1 MIMPSAVRCAC
12 VDIGSNTTR
21 LLVAEVAGGTLH
33 EVRADRVF
41 TRTLRGCGPDGT
53 LAAPKV
59 EEVAAVVAQHVA
71 AAIAEGADR
80 IRVVG
85 TAAIR
90 RAPNRDVLLR
100 AVRERAGVEVDVLSG
115 EEEARLAFAGA
126 TAGLA
131 ARPTAVLDVGGGS
144 TELAIGVPG
153 EGVTWATSIP
163 VGSGVLADTHLR
175 LDPPSGAE
183 IDALRHA
190 ARAAFAG
197 LEPPHADL
205 AVAVGGSATSLA
217 RLAGPV
223 LDAEALG
230 AALLAVVAD
239 RGEVVARRHA
249 LDPER
254 VRLLPAGLA
263 ILAQAARVIGAPLAV
278 AQGGLREGVLLS
290 EGSYGQGGR
299 RPAGPR

>member
-1 MIMPSAVRCAC
+1 MIMPPAVRCAC

-21 LLVAEVAGGTLH
+21 LLVAEVVDGTLA

-41 TRTLRGCGPDGT
+41 TRTLRDCGPDGT
-53 LAAPKV
+53 LAATKV
-59 EEVAAVVAQHVA
+59 EEVAGVVARHVA
-71 AAIAEGADR
+71 NAHAAGAER
-80 IRVVG
+80 VRVVG
-85 TAAIR
+85 TAAVR
-90 RAPNRDVLLR
+90 RAPNRAELLA
-100 AVRERAGVEVDVLSG
+100 AVRERAGVEVEVLTG

-131 ARPTAVLDVGGGS
+131 ARPTAVVDVGGGS
-144 TELAIGVPG
+144 TELAVGVPG
-153 EGVTWATSIP
+153 EGVAWWTSVPI
-163 VGSGVLADTHLR
+163 GSGMLADLHLR

-197 LEPPHADL
+197 LEPPPADL

-230 AALLAVVAD
+230 AAQLAVVAG
-239 RGEVVARRHA
+239 RGAVGARRHA
-249 LDPER
+249 QDP

-263 ILAQAARVIGAPLAV
+263 ILAQAARIIGAPLAV

-290 EGSYGQGGR
+290 FGHGQGR
-299 RPAGPR
+299 